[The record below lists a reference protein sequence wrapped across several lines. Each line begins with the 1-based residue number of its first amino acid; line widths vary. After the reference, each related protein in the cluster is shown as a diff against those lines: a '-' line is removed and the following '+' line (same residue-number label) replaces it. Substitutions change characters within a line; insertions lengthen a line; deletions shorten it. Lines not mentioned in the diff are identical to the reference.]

1 MKPIRLTELPATLH
15 AAGYCGLPTYRVMY
29 TAAIDGV
36 FPAKQIN
43 RIWHSEI
50 ADLADI
56 AGKLGLRRV
65 DYPAATTATAR
76 T

>member
-15 AAGYCGLPTYRVMY
+15 AAGYFRLPTYRALY
-29 TAAIDGV
+29 AAAIDGV

-43 RIWHSEI
+43 RIWHSEV

-56 AGKLGLRRV
+56 ADKLGLQRIASDGR
-65 DYPAATTATAR
+65 TASN
-76 T
+76 